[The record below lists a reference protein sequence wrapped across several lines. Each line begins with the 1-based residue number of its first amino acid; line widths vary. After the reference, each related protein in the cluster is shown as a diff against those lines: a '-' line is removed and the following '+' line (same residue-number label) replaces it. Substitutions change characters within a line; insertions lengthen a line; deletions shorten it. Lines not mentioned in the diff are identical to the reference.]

1 MAKEEPTQPIKELQ
15 TDKSEQNLTK
25 EAEEFKP
32 TKKML
37 RWFDTTVELGYTA
50 SILDISN
57 ASKVSRTQWYE
68 WSRND
73 EFVKW
78 WDDQMQRN
86 LHQNRWK
93 LDKIGLKQAKNKYN
107 YWKDMMNRSG
117 NTIPEAQQ
125 IGQQVNQQFN
135 LPNANLER
143 ITK

>member
-86 LHQNRWK
+86 LRQNRWK

>member
-1 MAKEEPTQPIKELQ
+1 MAKEEPTQPIKGLQ
-15 TDKSEQNLTK
+15 TDKSGQIAPQ
-25 EAEEFKP
+25 EAEPFKP
-32 TKKML
+32 NRKQLKWLEITL
-37 RWFDTTVELGYTA
+37 ELGYTA
-50 SILDISN
+50 TIKEISEHGKLRRQ
-57 ASKVSRTQWYE
+57 SWYE
-68 WSRND
+68 WSQDD
-73 EFVKW
+73 EFVRW
-78 WDDQMQRN
+78 WDEQMQKN

-93 LDKIGLKQAKNKYN
+93 LDKIGLKQAKTRYN